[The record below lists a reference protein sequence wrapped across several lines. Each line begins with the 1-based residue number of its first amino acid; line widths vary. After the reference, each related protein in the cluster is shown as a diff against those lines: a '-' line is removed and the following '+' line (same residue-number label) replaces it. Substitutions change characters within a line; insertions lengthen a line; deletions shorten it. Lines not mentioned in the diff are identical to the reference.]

1 MATRDQVYVDI
12 ITETKKSVG
21 SLLKYA
27 AALGGAY
34 MAIKK
39 VVAIA
44 KDMVKFWGI
53 QEQAEAKLTSAIRST
68 GKEATI
74 SAQSLFDYASGLQDV
89 TTYGDEATISA
100 MALLQQLGDLSEKG
114 LKQLTPL
121 IQDFASTGM
130 VNLETAASLVGKTL
144 GSTTNA
150 LTRYGIVIDMSGT
163 KQEKLAAIT
172 KALQD
177 KFGGLSQ
184 DLATTGSGALEQYRN
199 AVGDLR
205 EAQGKAITEGIEP
218 FVRGLT
224 KIIKEMA
231 AAKLEAIATKRA
243 YEDLKNLGEDQVLA
257 ENQQLLILKDQVK
270 ILGQVAASYE
280 MLDEAANAAYNA
292 ALNRLQAY
300 KDALTAEEYWNSLA
314 ADASDKRAATEL
326 ANATAL
332 REWIEKINEKYAQ
345 TAESKKE
352 ILDAEIAWYEYWLP
366 RSKVHKES
374 VEAILKMLYEQRD
387 ATKEVTDE
395 VKLLNVE
402 LQDWIASQLE
412 IVSGFPALTRAQ
424 LGLNSAMNAFIDEL
438 SAANTFFLETIE
450 ITKDAVIA
458 MDDYGRVIK
467 MAAINLDNFAGM
479 EERAKGLIEDTTY
492 AIEDQVDAIKKLTEE
507 QQIMASIATKAFTAF
522 GKAFADAAVEGADVF
537 KEAIKA
543 GVASAVEAI
552 AMAAMAAAGAS
563 IGLLQF
569 GKAAALALAG
579 TAAFATAAGI
589 RALGTG
595 GLVTG
600 PTLALLG
607 ERGPE
612 RVTKIGKEGAMG
624 GITLNVY
631 GSLITEDNLLRAI
644 ESRVMGRLTRV
655 Y

>member
-34 MAIKK
+34 MAAKK
-39 VVAIA
+39 VIAIA

-53 QEQAEAKLTSAIRST
+53 QEQAEAKLRSAIRST

-184 DLATTGSGALEQYRN
+184 DLALTGTGALEQFRN

-224 KIIKEMA
+224 KVIKEMA

-270 ILGQVAASYE
+270 MLGQVAVSYE
-280 MLDEAANAAYNA
+280 MLDEAANAAYTA
-292 ALNRLQAY
+292 ALSQLQAY
-300 KDALTAEEYWNSLA
+300 KDALTAEEYWNRLA
-314 ADASDKRAATEL
+314 ADASDEATKKAA
-326 ANATAL
+326 
-332 REWIEKINEKYAQ
+332 EKEA
-345 TAESKKE
+345 AEAKAVKE
-352 ILDAEIAWYEYWLP
+352 MIAWQQMVNDKYGETEAAQKAILVAETAKWEYELTKSDVYKP
-366 RSKVHKES
+366 KI
-374 VEAILKMLYEQRD
+374 EAILEMLYEERD
-387 ATKEVTDE
+387 AVKEVTNAVSDFNDMSQYLG
-395 VKLLNVE
+395 VTQ
-402 LQDWIASQLE
+402 QDLIDIEIA
-412 IVSGFPALTRAQ
+412 
-424 LGLNSAMNAFIDEL
+424 L
-438 SAANTFFLETIE
+438 SAWRRTHGEDI
-450 ITKDAVIA
+450 
-458 MDDYGRVIK
+458 DD
-467 MAAINLDNFAGM
+467 
-479 EERAKGLIEDTTY
+479 LIDKYKE
-492 AIEDQVDAIKKLTEE
+492 LTEAQE
-507 QQIMASIATKAFTAF
+507 VMASVATDAFVAF
-522 GKAFADAAVEGADVF
+522 GKAFADAAVESGEIF
-537 KEAIKA
+537 KEAMKA
-543 GVASAVEAI
+543 GVATALEALAMM
-552 AMAAMAAAGAS
+552 AMAKAAILIFDPIPGSRLQAAG
-563 IGLLQF
+563 L
-569 GKAAALALAG
+569 AAAG
-579 TAAFATAAGI
+579 TAAFTVAAGI

-612 RVTKIGKEGAMG
+612 RVTPVGKEGAMG
-624 GITLNVY
+624 AGIIQHFHIQ
-631 GSLITEDNLLRAI
+631 GSLITEDELMRKA